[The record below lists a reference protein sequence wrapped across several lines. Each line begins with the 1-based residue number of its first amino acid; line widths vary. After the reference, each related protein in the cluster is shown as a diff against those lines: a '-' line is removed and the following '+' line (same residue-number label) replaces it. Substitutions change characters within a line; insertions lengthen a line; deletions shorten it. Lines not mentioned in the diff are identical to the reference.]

1 MKNIFRKAITVLG
14 SAVLIGATVGAA
26 AAAAYPS
33 PFTSNTAVVVSGSLN
48 AAPLDLTGATTIAND
63 LSSVAAGSTSTGSG
77 TASGGDSVLLERTS
91 DKYNL
96 GNSAATV
103 FVTSL
108 DSEDMPNLL
117 ADGTYTDDQ
126 NTEYDFTQKI
136 TLGANLGLEHFAD
149 SDYKD
154 TAPTV
159 GIRLGDDEHV
169 LNYTLDFTTNPHFND
184 TYLETTNLVLMG
196 KTYYVLDVVNSTTV
210 TSRKITLLDS
220 ANSAVIT
227 EGEPLTV
234 GGKSVS
240 IEFISS
246 TEVKLSVD
254 GETTN
259 SLAEGGTYKLDDGSY
274 IGIKDILYAS
284 KDTGIS
290 KVEVSIG
297 SGKLEIIHGAQV
309 ELNDNTVQEVMGFI
323 TTDSSLDL
331 DKIVLQWS
339 VDDESFITSGSELE
353 LPGFESVKFSISD
366 LIVEAEEETSVSY
379 DGSDVI
385 ELKTTLKGG
394 DITIPLFKA
403 NSSGDYQTIGKD
415 TSNRLKTSIDNFVF
429 FNETAGDKF
438 IVASWNS
445 TTEAES
451 YYLKV
456 QMVTE
461 DSITKVKF
469 TNQVDTSNFK
479 SVTNGSDTSFGSVSL
494 TVNNVTL
501 DGSKKW
507 ANISINS
514 GGSFQTLYTKEG
526 LKLFLPYYSNS
537 LTSLGK
543 GALNMTANSTVP
555 GQTSI
560 VDPWSAL
567 GIYNGSVLSTAGY
580 GFDTI
585 YMFFAEEDKDS
596 NLAGGRMFN
605 ITLNDASDKVTVS
618 SIDVGDS
625 SGSYGFELE
634 ESDDYEAYSN
644 SDLATKTVY
653 ATGGD
658 QDSVVI
664 TYHGDQ
670 AYADLR
676 VSAPGVVIGDDNG
689 DSGVKVY
696 KDNEASSFAGMN
708 LVVVGGSAINSIAAE
723 LLGGAY
729 GEGAFTT
736 ATGVSA
742 GQFLIQSFSRSG
754 KTALLVAGY
763 NAADTDLAVRYLTNE
778 AKTVD
783 TTVGK
788 KYVGTSA
795 TEANLVTE
803 NVA

>member
-14 SAVLIGATVGAA
+14 SVALIGATVGAA
-26 AAAAYPS
+26 AAASYPT

-48 AAPLDLTGATTIAND
+48 AAPLDLTGASAIAAD
-63 LSSVAAGSTSTGSG
+63 LSSVAAGSTSTGSE
-77 TASGGDSVLLERTS
+77 TVTGGDSVLLERTS

-96 GNSAATV
+96 GDDASTV

-108 DSEDMPNLL
+108 DSEDMPTLL
-117 ADGTYTDDQ
+117 ADGTYTDDD

-136 TLGANLGLEHFAD
+136 TIGTNLDLEHFAD

-154 TAPTV
+154 TTPTI
-159 GIRLGDDEHV
+159 GIKLSDDEHV

-184 TYLETTNLVLMG
+184 SYLETTNLVLMG
-196 KTYYVLDVVNSTTV
+196 KTYYILDVVNSTTPA
-210 TSRKITLLDS
+210 SKKLTLLDS

-227 EGEPLTV
+227 EGESLTI

-274 IGIKDILYAS
+274 IGIKDILYSS

-297 SGKLEIIHGAQV
+297 SGKLEITNEAQI
-309 ELNDNTVQEVMGFI
+309 ELNDDTIQEVVGYI
-323 TTDSSLDL
+323 INDSSLDL
-331 DKIVLQWS
+331 DKIVLKWT
-339 VDDESFITSGSELE
+339 VDDESFIASDSELT
-353 LPGFESVKFSISD
+353 LLGFESVKLSISD
-366 LIVEAEEETSVSY
+366 LIVKAEEETEVSY

-385 ELKTTLKGG
+385 ELKTTLEDGAV
-394 DITIPLFKA
+394 TIPLYKA
-403 NSSGDYQTIGKD
+403 NSTGDYALIGKD
-415 TSNRLKTSIDNFVF
+415 SSNRLKTSNVMSIM
-429 FNETAGDKF
+429 FNETAGDKY

-451 YYLKV
+451 YYIKIQTV
-456 QMVTE
+456 RE
-461 DSITKVKF
+461 DNVDKVKF
-469 TNQVDTSNFK
+469 TNQITQASK
-479 SVTNGSDTSFGSVSL
+479 TVTNASDASFGSVSL
-494 TVNNVTL
+494 TVNNVTI

-507 ANISINS
+507 VNVSINA
-514 GGSFQTLYTKEG
+514 GGSFHELYTAEG
-526 LKLFLPYYSNS
+526 LKVYLPFYGTSGAGS
-537 LTSLGK
+537 L
-543 GALNMTANSTVP
+543 NVTAN
-555 GQTSI
+555 GTSSSQYV
-560 VDPWSAL
+560 VDTWGVN
-567 GIYNGSVLSTAGY
+567 GIYNASILETTGY
-580 GFDTI
+580 GWDSI

-596 NLAGGRMFN
+596 NLAAGDVFN
-605 ITLNDASDKVTVS
+605 ITLNDATDKVTVS
-618 SIDVGDS
+618 TVDVADS
-625 SGSYGFELE
+625 SGTYGFEIE
-634 ESDDYEAYSN
+634 DSDDYEGYAI

-653 ATGGD
+653 STGGD

-676 VSAPGVVIGDDNG
+676 ISAPSVTIGDG
-689 DSGVKVY
+689 SDSGVKVY
-696 KDNEASSFAGMN
+696 KDSESTSFAGMN

-729 GEGAFTT
+729 SEGAFTA

-742 GQFLIQSFSRSG
+742 GQFLIESFTRSG

-778 AKTVD
+778 ANTVD

-795 TEANLVTE
+795 TEASLV
-803 NVA
+803 VA